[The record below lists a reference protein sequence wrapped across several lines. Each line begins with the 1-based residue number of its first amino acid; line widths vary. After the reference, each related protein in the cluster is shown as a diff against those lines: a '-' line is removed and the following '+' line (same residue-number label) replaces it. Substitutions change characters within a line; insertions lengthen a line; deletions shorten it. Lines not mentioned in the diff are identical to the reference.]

1 MGQLSGTKS
10 AGMQIKWHE
19 NAIDDLVLLR
29 QYIAL
34 DNSYAAQRIAG
45 KILECV
51 KLLKEHPMLG
61 KAGRIH
67 ATRELVVTGTPFT
80 IVYLPQA
87 DSVTILRIFH
97 QMRQW

>member
-1 MGQLSGTKS
+1 
-10 AGMQIKWHE
+10 MQIKWHE
-19 NAIDDLVLLR
+19 NAIDDLASLR

-34 DNSYAAQRIAG
+34 DNSHAAQRMGG

-51 KLLKEHPMLG
+51 KLLKEHPLLG

-67 ATRELVVTGTPFT
+67 STRELVVTGTPFT
-80 IVYLPQA
+80 IVCLPQP

>member
-1 MGQLSGTKS
+1 
-10 AGMQIKWHE
+10 MQIKWHE
-19 NAIDDLVLLR
+19 NAINDLVSLR

-34 DNSYAAQRIAG
+34 DNLHGARRIGG

-51 KLLKEHPMLG
+51 KLLKEHPLLG

-87 DSVTILRIFH
+87 DSITILRIFH
-97 QMRQW
+97 QMQQW

>member
-1 MGQLSGTKS
+1 
-10 AGMQIKWHE
+10 MQIKWHE
-19 NAIDDLVLLR
+19 NAINDLVSLR
-29 QYIAL
+29 QCIEL
-34 DNSYAAQRIAG
+34 DNLHAAQRIGG

-67 ATRELVVTGTPFT
+67 STRELVVTGTPFT

-87 DSVTILRIFH
+87 DSITILRVFH